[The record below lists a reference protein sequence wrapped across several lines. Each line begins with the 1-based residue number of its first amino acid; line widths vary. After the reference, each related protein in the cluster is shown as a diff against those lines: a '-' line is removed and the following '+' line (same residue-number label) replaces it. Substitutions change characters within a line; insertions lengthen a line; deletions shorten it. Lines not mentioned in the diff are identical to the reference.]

1 MLDFEEVLAL
11 ALLLDFDGVT
21 PLSALYKIQ
30 QERERAAAEVCGAEA
45 MKARGGLIG
54 ASGRATTSSSS
65 LKAAAAAGP
74 SGSGRNGSSGGN
86 GSGGGFQFLKS
97 YGQHILSNPLLVQSI
112 VDKAGVKSTDVVLEI
127 GPGTGN
133 LTMRLL
139 AACKRVVAVE
149 VDPRMVMELTRRVAG
164 TPYQHQLQVIHSDVL
179 KMQLPYFDICVANIP
194 YQISSPL
201 TFKLLA
207 HRPFFR
213 AAVIMYQ
220 REFAQRLAAP
230 VGDAQY
236 CRLSVNTQLLSRVSH
251 LLKVGKNNFRPPPKV
266 DSSVVR
272 IEPRNPPPQIN
283 FSEWDGLIRLC
294 FSRRNKTLGAIFRQT
309 NVVRLLYNNYVM
321 AQALAMSTAAAG
333 AHVAAVNARTDSV
346 ETGPDALRSRERMV
360 AVLGKLGN
368 GTKKIRGKGKSKQN
382 LMKKKRGKKGKSA
395 DGVRA
400 DGDDEDEDENDDEAM
415 MMDDIFEGMDVDDD
429 DELAASE
436 GARGGGGGG
445 GGGGAG
451 GGDGDLKDPELAAFK
466 EKLLQV
472 LIAHDY
478 ETKRSSKL
486 SIDDFMHILA
496 IMNEA
501 GIHFAS

>member
-1 MLDFEEVLAL
+1 MAKS
-11 ALLLDFDGVT
+11 G
-21 PLSALYKIQ
+21 
-30 QERERAAAEVCGAEA
+30 RAALKTA
-45 MKARGGLIG
+45 MKPGFIG
-54 ASGRATTSSSS
+54 ASGRASTS
-65 LKAAAAAGP
+65 AAAAVGAKSAG
-74 SGSGRNGSSGGN
+74 STLGGSGGGSGG
-86 GSGGGFQFLKS
+86 GGGGGFQFLKS

-179 KMQLPYFDICVANIP
+179 KMELPYFDICVANIP

-236 CRLSVNTQLLSRVSH
+236 CRLSVNTQLLARVSH

-294 FSRRNKTLGAIFRQT
+294 FSRRNKTLGAIFRQS
-309 NVVRLLYNNYVM
+309 NVTRLLYHNYVI
-321 AQALAMSTAAAG
+321 AKALTMNTAAAHDVPAPG
-333 AHVAAVNARTDSV
+333 AMRVNGDVTASK
-346 ETGPDALRSRERMV
+346 DAIV
-360 AVLGKLGN
+360 AVLGRLGN
-368 GTKKIRGKGKSKQN
+368 GTKKVRGKGKARQIF
-382 LMKKKRGKKGKSA
+382 MKKKGKKW
-395 DGVRA
+395 RA
-400 DGDDEDEDENDDEAM
+400 GIDVSGANN
-415 MMDDIFEGMDVDDD
+415 EGDDD
-429 DELAASE
+429 DDDGDELMLAGADDAFDSIMDVVDHVGPDASE
-436 GARGGGGGG
+436 GNDDTIR
-445 GGGGAG
+445 
-451 GGDGDLKDPELAAFK
+451 DPELVAFK
-466 EKLLQV
+466 EKVLHL

-486 SIDDFMHILA
+486 SIDDFLHILA

-501 GIHFAS
+501 GIHFASTS